1 MTDRQT
7 HPYIDLSVTITGDD
21 DLGTRHDAA
30 VFYLSEAGYGTFSD
44 DDLGTL
50 HAFIEKSA
58 YDEQK
63 TAEALAP
70 LGSCVTTRANEIE
83 DRDWNEEWEKNYHRP
98 IEAVPGRV
106 VIRASFHEARPDVP
120 FDIVIDPKMAFG
132 TGNHATTAGMIR
144 LIDGLP
150 LAGRSV
156 IDMGCGSGVLG
167 IFAMKKGAS
176 CCTSIDID
184 DRSTAN
190 ARENA
195 DANGVDLDIRHGDA
209 SLLPSVRPAD
219 YFFANITRNIILE
232 DLDRYLSALK
242 PDGTLLLS
250 GFLLGDLPTLTRA
263 LSERGLETKETLNPE
278 GDWVALRAERR

>member
-7 HPYIDLSVTITGDD
+7 HPYIDLIVTITGDD

-30 VFYLSEAGYGTFSD
+30 VFYLSEAGYGMFSD
-44 DDLGTL
+44 DERGTL

-58 YDEQK
+58 YDEEK

-70 LGSCVTTRANEIE
+70 LGSCVTTRVSEIE

-98 IEAVPGRV
+98 IEVVPGRV
-106 VIRASFHEARPDVP
+106 VIRASFHEARPDIP

-144 LIDGLP
+144 LIDGLS

-167 IFAMKKGAS
+167 IFALKKGAS
-176 CCTSIDID
+176 GCTSIDID

-190 ARENA
+190 AQENA
-195 DANGVDLDIRHGDA
+195 DANGVSLDIRHGDA
-209 SLLPSVRPAD
+209 SLLSSVRPAD
-219 YFFANITRNIILE
+219 CFFANITRNIILE

-242 PDGTLLLS
+242 PGGTLLLS
-250 GFLLGDLPTLTRA
+250 GFLLSDLPAITRA